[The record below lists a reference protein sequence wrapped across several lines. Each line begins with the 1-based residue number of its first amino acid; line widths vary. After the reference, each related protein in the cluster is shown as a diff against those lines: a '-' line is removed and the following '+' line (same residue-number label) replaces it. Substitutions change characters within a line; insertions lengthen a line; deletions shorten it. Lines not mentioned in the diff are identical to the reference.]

1 MSEMPPELK
10 AEADAI
16 TAQYDFKDEFGHYPS
31 PEELDDYFTEE
42 SSGKSLFGKGDWEP
56 YEGPRGGSGW
66 RNTDTGEVVYS
77 EDPPGKGSS
86 GGGGIIDGA
95 VSEQSLSE
103 KLGKKT
109 FGTANKMDVLEMEDG
124 SEVYKVTVDNEMMEE
139 ARDRTMTAYNFLEEL
154 GGSTATYD
162 VADDGSWFA
171 SKEAE
176 GESLRTV
183 SDEVRDKINPDDV
196 EWVMAEQLIAGNWD
210 AHPDNI
216 RVSDSGS
223 LTVFDYDNASSD
235 MTMSENISAFWET
248 FSYIEG
254 MVDDELDRDAIRD
267 KAAEIATQVSMR
279 MVDNVDDAKGSND
292 EMLENINNNLLAA
305 VERDL

>member
-1 MSEMPPELK
+1 MSEMPSELK
-10 AEADAI
+10 AEADSI
-16 TAQYDFKDEFGHYPS
+16 TAQYDFKDEFGYYPS
-31 PEELDDYFTEE
+31 PEELDDYLTEKG
-42 SSGKSLFGKGDWEP
+42 SGKSLFGKGDWEP

-66 RNTDTGEVVYS
+66 RNTQTGEVVYT
-77 EDPPGKGSS
+77 EDAPGDGSS
-86 GGGGIIDGA
+86 GGSIIDGA
-95 VSEQSLSE
+95 VSSQSLSE

-124 SEVYKVTVDNEMMEE
+124 SEVYKVTVDNERMEE
-139 ARDRTMTAYNFLEEL
+139 SRDRTMTAYNFLEEI

-171 SKEAE
+171 SKEAD

-183 SDEVRDKINPDDV
+183 SEEVRDKINPDSV
-196 EWVMAEQLIAGNWD
+196 ERVMAEQLVAGNWD

-216 RVSDSGS
+216 RVSESGE
-223 LTVFDYDNASSD
+223 LTVFDFDNASSD
-235 MTMSENISAFWET
+235 MTKDENISAFWET

-254 MVDDELDRDAIRD
+254 MVDGVDRDAIRD
-267 KAAEIATQVSMR
+267 KASKISTQVSMR
-279 MVDNVDDAKGSND
+279 MVDNVDGSKGSKS

-305 VERDL
+305 IEGNL